1 MGILADADAVGS
13 QLLATVGAAAVIAV
27 CALVWRTWRAI
38 QRMTAHVLP
47 HFVPPTAAQIRDGAE
62 DNTMPARQGRL
73 ETHVEVLDAKATVAA
88 DSATKVAA
96 ELSAHLVEETAA
108 GVVLADTLKRGTE
121 RMQALDDGQTA
132 IKEQL
137 TETVRKL
144 GAGNPEWR
152 DDDVHRSPAGE
163 QATA

>member
-13 QLLATVGAAAVIAV
+13 QLLATVGAAAICAL
-27 CALVWRTWRAI
+27 CALVWRILRAV
-38 QRMTAHVLP
+38 QRMNDHVLP
-47 HFVPPTAAQIRDGAE
+47 HFVPPSADEIREGKR
-62 DNTMPARQGRL
+62 DNTIPARLGRL
-73 ETHVEVLDAKATVAA
+73 EDQQAT
-88 DSATKVAA
+88 TAA
-96 ELSAHLVEETAA
+96 ELSTHLVDEAASGVELAATLAKGTARMESLEE
-108 GVVLADTLKRGTE
+108 G
-121 RMQALDDGQTA
+121 QAE

-137 TETVRKL
+137 TQTVRKL

>member
-62 DNTMPARQGRL
+62 DNTMPARLGRL
-73 ETHVEVLDAKATVAA
+73 ETRLSTHLDEESAA
-88 DSATKVAA
+88 A
-96 ELSAHLVEETAA
+96 
-108 GVVLADTLKRGTE
+108 
-121 RMQALDDGQTA
+121 RMGALEDGQAA
-132 IKEQL
+132 IKDQL
-137 TETVRKL
+137 TETVKRL

-152 DDDVHRSPAGE
+152 DDDQRSTAGE